1 MAQGGDTLPSLMDVA
16 RREAHSELAMS
27 PALLAF
33 NRYQEQQREELK
45 NPSALAAARE
55 ELKGALPALKGREK
69 GGSPGFEDEA
79 NVELRLEKL
88 IGKRWKNLDRE
99 TRDKLVAEA
108 RGEQAKLI
116 AEGGVPAPSNS
127 GRGSKS
133 KRAAAA
139 SKRAAPGPDGAP
151 VAKRKPGR
159 PRKVPDAQVPGRDGD
174 GGDRNAAVVDAR
186 QTLTLNPGRTTA
198 ATGGRVPVF
207 VSAHQPQQPQLV
219 GPWPPVRVTSLEGPL
234 RPVPPGGEDLRGHVV
249 EGVVDG
255 AFDAGYFLTVR
266 ANGCLLRGIIWRE
279 EECLRAVGAN
289 AQAKKLQN
297 R

>member
-45 NPSALAAARE
+45 NPSALAAARD
-55 ELKGALPALKGREK
+55 ELKGRDKGE
-69 GGSPGFEDEA
+69 SPGVDDEA

-133 KRAAAA
+133 KRAA
-139 SKRAAPGPDGAP
+139 SKRVAPGPDGGAP

-159 PRKVPDAQVPGRDGD
+159 PRKVPSAQLDAPLDAQLAPGG
-174 GGDRNAAVVDAR
+174 APPAR
-186 QTLTLNPGRTTA
+186 PRTTA
-198 ATGGRVPVF
+198 ATGGARVPVF
-207 VSAHQPQQPQLV
+207 VSAHQPHVTPQPV

-234 RPVPPGGEDLRGHVV
+234 RPVPPGGEDLRDRKSVV
-249 EGVVDG
+249 
-255 AFDAGYFLTVR
+255 
-266 ANGCLLRGIIWRE
+266 
-279 EECLRAVGAN
+279 
-289 AQAKKLQN
+289 
-297 R
+297 

>member
-45 NPSALAAARE
+45 NPSALAAARD
-55 ELKGALPALKGREK
+55 ELKGRDKGE
-69 GGSPGFEDEA
+69 SPGVEDEA

-133 KRAAAA
+133 KRAA

-159 PRKVPDAQVPGRDGD
+159 PRKVPSAQLDAPLDAQLAPGG
-174 GGDRNAAVVDAR
+174 APPAR
-186 QTLTLNPGRTTA
+186 PRTTA
-198 ATGGRVPVF
+198 ATGGARVPVF
-207 VSAHQPQQPQLV
+207 VSAHQPHVTPQPV

>member
-55 ELKGALPALKGREK
+55 ELKGRDKGE
-69 GGSPGFEDEA
+69 SPGVEDEA

-108 RGEQAKLI
+108 RGEQAKLM

-133 KRAAAA
+133 KRAA
-139 SKRAAPGPDGAP
+139 SKRAPGPDGAP

-159 PRKVPDAQVPGRDGD
+159 PRKVPDAQPAP
-174 GGDRNAAVVDAR
+174 GGDAPIDAR
-186 QTLTLNPGRTTA
+186 LAPGGAQLAPGGAARPRTTA

-207 VSAHQPQQPQLV
+207 VSSHQPHQPQPV

>member
-45 NPSALAAARE
+45 NPSALAAARDE
-55 ELKGALPALKGREK
+55 LKGREK
-69 GGSPGFEDEA
+69 GGSPGVEDEA

-133 KRAAAA
+133 KRAAAER
-139 SKRAAPGPDGAP
+139 KRAAPGPDASP

-159 PRKVPDAQVPGRDGD
+159 PRKVPDSAQLAGRDGD
-174 GGDRNAAVVDAR
+174 DGNAAVGIDAR
-186 QTLTLNPGRTTA
+186 QTLTLNPGTRTTA

>member
-45 NPSALAAARE
+45 NPSALAAARD
-55 ELKGALPALKGREK
+55 ELKGRDKGE
-69 GGSPGFEDEA
+69 SPGVEDEA

-133 KRAAAA
+133 KRAA

-159 PRKVPDAQVPGRDGD
+159 PRKVPSAQLDAPLDAQLAPGG
-174 GGDRNAAVVDAR
+174 APPAR
-186 QTLTLNPGRTTA
+186 PRTTA
-198 ATGGRVPVF
+198 ATGGARVPVF

>member
-45 NPSALAAARE
+45 NPSALAAARD
-55 ELKGALPALKGREK
+55 ELKGRDKGE
-69 GGSPGFEDEA
+69 SPGVEDEA

-108 RGEQAKLI
+108 RGEQAKLM

-133 KRAAAA
+133 KRAA

-159 PRKVPDAQVPGRDGD
+159 PRKVPSAQLDAPLDAQLAPGG
-174 GGDRNAAVVDAR
+174 APPAR
-186 QTLTLNPGRTTA
+186 PRTTA
-198 ATGGRVPVF
+198 ATGGARVPVF
-207 VSAHQPQQPQLV
+207 VSAHQPHVTPQPV

>member
-55 ELKGALPALKGREK
+55 ELKGRDKGE
-69 GGSPGFEDEA
+69 SPGVEDEA

-108 RGEQAKLI
+108 RGEQAKLM

-133 KRAAAA
+133 KRAA

-159 PRKVPDAQVPGRDGD
+159 PRKVPSAQLDAPLDAQLAPGG
-174 GGDRNAAVVDAR
+174 APPAR
-186 QTLTLNPGRTTA
+186 PRTTA
-198 ATGGRVPVF
+198 ATGGARVPVF
-207 VSAHQPQQPQLV
+207 VSAHQPHVTPQPV

>member
-33 NRYQEQQREELK
+33 NRYQVQQREELK
-45 NPSALAAARE
+45 NPSALAAARDE
-55 ELKGALPALKGREK
+55 LKGREK
-69 GGSPGFEDEA
+69 GGSPGVEDEA
-79 NVELRLEKL
+79 NVLLEKL

-133 KRAAAA
+133 KRAAA
-139 SKRAAPGPDGAP
+139 SKRAAPGPGPDGAP

-159 PRKVPDAQVPGRDGD
+159 PRKVPDAQPGLGAD
-174 GGDRNAAVVDAR
+174 VDAR
-186 QTLTLNPGRTTA
+186 QTQTQTQTLTLNPGRTTA
-198 ATGGRVPVF
+198 TTGGRVPVF

>member
-45 NPSALAAARE
+45 NPSALAAARD
-55 ELKGALPALKGREK
+55 ELKGRDKGE
-69 GGSPGFEDEA
+69 SPGVEDEA

-133 KRAAAA
+133 KRAA

-159 PRKVPDAQVPGRDGD
+159 PRKVPSAQLDAPLDAQLAPGG
-174 GGDRNAAVVDAR
+174 APPAR
-186 QTLTLNPGRTTA
+186 PRTTA
-198 ATGGRVPVF
+198 ATGGARVPVF
-207 VSAHQPQQPQLV
+207 VSAHQPHVTPQPV

-234 RPVPPGGEDLRGHVV
+234 RPVPPGGDDLRGHVV

>member
-55 ELKGALPALKGREK
+55 ELKGRDKGE
-69 GGSPGFEDEA
+69 SPGVEDEA

-108 RGEQAKLI
+108 RGEQAKLM

-133 KRAAAA
+133 KRAA
-139 SKRAAPGPDGAP
+139 SKRGTGPDGAP
-151 VAKRKPGR
+151 VPKRKPGR
-159 PRKVPDAQVPGRDGD
+159 PRKVPDAQLAPGGAQPAP
-174 GGDRNAAVVDAR
+174 GGAAR
-186 QTLTLNPGRTTA
+186 PRTTA

-207 VSAHQPQQPQLV
+207 VSAHQPHQPQPV
-219 GPWPPVRVTSLEGPL
+219 GPAPAVRVTSLEGPL

>member
-55 ELKGALPALKGREK
+55 ELKGRDKGE
-69 GGSPGFEDEA
+69 SPGVEDEA

-108 RGEQAKLI
+108 RGEQAKLM

-133 KRAAAA
+133 KRAA
-139 SKRAAPGPDGAP
+139 SKRGTGPDGAP

-159 PRKVPDAQVPGRDGD
+159 PRKVPSAQLDAPLDAQLAPGG
-174 GGDRNAAVVDAR
+174 APPAR
-186 QTLTLNPGRTTA
+186 PRTTA

-207 VSAHQPQQPQLV
+207 VSAHQPHQPQPV
-219 GPWPPVRVTSLEGPL
+219 GPAPAVRVTSLEGPL

>member
-45 NPSALAAARE
+45 NPSALAAARDE
-55 ELKGALPALKGREK
+55 LKGREK
-69 GGSPGFEDEA
+69 GGSPGVEDEA

-133 KRAAAA
+133 KRAAAER
-139 SKRAAPGPDGAP
+139 KRAAPGLDAAP

-159 PRKVPDAQVPGRDGD
+159 PRKVPDSAQLAGRDGD
-174 GGDRNAAVVDAR
+174 DGNAAVGIDAR
-186 QTLTLNPGRTTA
+186 QTLTLNPGTRTTA

>member
-45 NPSALAAARE
+45 NPSALAAARD
-55 ELKGALPALKGREK
+55 ELKGRDKGE
-69 GGSPGFEDEA
+69 SPGVDDEA

-133 KRAAAA
+133 KRAA

-159 PRKVPDAQVPGRDGD
+159 PRKVASAQLDAPLDAQLAPGG
-174 GGDRNAAVVDAR
+174 APPAR
-186 QTLTLNPGRTTA
+186 PRTTA
-198 ATGGRVPVF
+198 ATGGARVPVF
-207 VSAHQPQQPQLV
+207 VSAHQPHVTPQPV

>member
-55 ELKGALPALKGREK
+55 ELKGRDKGE
-69 GGSPGFEDEA
+69 SPGVEDEA

-108 RGEQAKLI
+108 RGEQAKLM

-133 KRAAAA
+133 KRAA
-139 SKRAAPGPDGAP
+139 SKRGPDRTARPSPSVNPVGRARYPTRSRRPAVHSWRPSTRSWRPAVHSRRPAAPPAP
-151 VAKRKPGR
+151 
-159 PRKVPDAQVPGRDGD
+159 
-174 GGDRNAAVVDAR
+174 
-186 QTLTLNPGRTTA
+186 RTTA

-207 VSAHQPQQPQLV
+207 VSAHQPHQPQPV
-219 GPWPPVRVTSLEGPL
+219 GPAPAVRVTSLEGPL

-255 AFDAGYFLTVR
+255 AFDAGTS
-266 ANGCLLRGIIWRE
+266 
-279 EECLRAVGAN
+279 
-289 AQAKKLQN
+289 
-297 R
+297 

>member
-55 ELKGALPALKGREK
+55 ELKGRDKGE
-69 GGSPGFEDEA
+69 SPGVEDEA

-108 RGEQAKLI
+108 RGEQAKLM

-133 KRAAAA
+133 KRAA
-139 SKRAAPGPDGAP
+139 SKRGTGPDGAP

-159 PRKVPDAQVPGRDGD
+159 PRKVPDAQPAPGG
-174 GGDRNAAVVDAR
+174 AQLAPVDA
-186 QTLTLNPGRTTA
+186 QPAPGGAQPAPGGAARPRTTA

-207 VSAHQPQQPQLV
+207 VSAHQPHQPQPV
-219 GPWPPVRVTSLEGPL
+219 GPAPAVRVTSLEGPL

>member
-55 ELKGALPALKGREK
+55 ELKGRDKGE
-69 GGSPGFEDEA
+69 SPGVEDEA

-133 KRAAAA
+133 KRAA

-159 PRKVPDAQVPGRDGD
+159 PRKVPSAQLDAPLDAQLAPGG
-174 GGDRNAAVVDAR
+174 APPAR
-186 QTLTLNPGRTTA
+186 PRTTA
-198 ATGGRVPVF
+198 ATGGARVPVF
-207 VSAHQPQQPQLV
+207 VSAHQPHVTPQPV

>member
-45 NPSALAAARE
+45 NPSALAAARD
-55 ELKGALPALKGREK
+55 ELKGRDKGE
-69 GGSPGFEDEA
+69 SPGVDDEA

-133 KRAAAA
+133 KRAA

-159 PRKVPDAQVPGRDGD
+159 PRKVPSAQLDAPLDAQLAPSG
-174 GGDRNAAVVDAR
+174 APPAR
-186 QTLTLNPGRTTA
+186 PRTTG
-198 ATGGRVPVF
+198 ATGGARVPVF
-207 VSAHQPQQPQLV
+207 VSAHQPHVTPQPV

>member
-55 ELKGALPALKGREK
+55 ELKGRDKGE
-69 GGSPGFEDEA
+69 SPGVEDEA

-108 RGEQAKLI
+108 RGEQAKLM

-133 KRAAAA
+133 KRAA
-139 SKRAAPGPDGAP
+139 SKRAAPG
-151 VAKRKPGR
+151 RR
-159 PRKVPDAQVPGRDGD
+159 PR
-174 GGDRNAAVVDAR
+174 
-186 QTLTLNPGRTTA
+186 L
-198 ATGGRVPVF
+198 
-207 VSAHQPQQPQLV
+207 
-219 GPWPPVRVTSLEGPL
+219 
-234 RPVPPGGEDLRGHVV
+234 
-249 EGVVDG
+249 
-255 AFDAGYFLTVR
+255 
-266 ANGCLLRGIIWRE
+266 
-279 EECLRAVGAN
+279 
-289 AQAKKLQN
+289 
-297 R
+297 

>member
-55 ELKGALPALKGREK
+55 ELKGRDKGE
-69 GGSPGFEDEA
+69 SPGVEDEA

-108 RGEQAKLI
+108 RGEQAKLM

-133 KRAAAA
+133 KRAA
-139 SKRAAPGPDGAP
+139 SKRGTGPDGAP
-151 VAKRKPGR
+151 VPKRKPGR
-159 PRKVPDAQVPGRDGD
+159 PRKVPDAQP
-174 GGDRNAAVVDAR
+174 APVDA
-186 QTLTLNPGRTTA
+186 QLASGGAQPAPGGAARPRTTA

-207 VSAHQPQQPQLV
+207 VSAHQPHQPQPV

>member
-55 ELKGALPALKGREK
+55 ELKGRDKGE
-69 GGSPGFEDEA
+69 SPGVEDEA

-108 RGEQAKLI
+108 RGEQAKLM

-133 KRAAAA
+133 KRAA
-139 SKRAAPGPDGAP
+139 SKRAPGPDGAP

-159 PRKVPDAQVPGRDGD
+159 PRKVPDAQPAPGGAQPAP
-174 GGDRNAAVVDAR
+174 GGAAR
-186 QTLTLNPGRTTA
+186 PRTTA

-207 VSAHQPQQPQLV
+207 VSAHQPHQPQPV
-219 GPWPPVRVTSLEGPL
+219 GPAPAVRVTSLEGPL

>member
-45 NPSALAAARE
+45 NPSALAAARD
-55 ELKGALPALKGREK
+55 ELKGRDKGE
-69 GGSPGFEDEA
+69 SPGVDDEA

-133 KRAAAA
+133 KRAA

-159 PRKVPDAQVPGRDGD
+159 PRKVPSAQLDAPLDAQLAPGG
-174 GGDRNAAVVDAR
+174 APPAR
-186 QTLTLNPGRTTA
+186 PRTTA
-198 ATGGRVPVF
+198 ATGGARVPVF
-207 VSAHQPQQPQLV
+207 VSAHQPHVTPQPV

>member
-45 NPSALAAARE
+45 NPSALAAARD
-55 ELKGALPALKGREK
+55 ELKGRDKGE
-69 GGSPGFEDEA
+69 SPGVDDEA

-133 KRAAAA
+133 KRAA

-159 PRKVPDAQVPGRDGD
+159 PRKVPSAQLDAPLDAQLAPSG
-174 GGDRNAAVVDAR
+174 APPAR
-186 QTLTLNPGRTTA
+186 PRTTA
-198 ATGGRVPVF
+198 ATGGARVPVF
-207 VSAHQPQQPQLV
+207 VSAHQPHVTPQPV